1 MTFTLHTSTA
11 FTAFHQDVKSTSLI
25 KISKWVTDGHGEP
38 MQWLNLGSVKRQKS
52 RMQTVIDNISV
63 ARWTTNFSHQPRDLI
78 IHYAHRFHTL
88 WSSCVWLSPSP
99 PFSRVKMKTAKIKI
113 ATLTHQHILAIN
125 YKKAE
130 PKIKVEKFH
139 SCRLGLVG
147 RDNKKFRRPPP
158 QSSPLSPKISAKIC
172 WPAVYHILSVGE
184 YISFSKEIFSSGI
197 SLANFT
203 WCSI

>member
-11 FTAFHQDVKSTSLI
+11 LTAFHQDVKSTSLI
-25 KISKWVTDGHGEP
+25 KISKWLTVTDGHGEP
-38 MQWLNLGSVKRQKS
+38 VQWLNLGSVKRQKS
-52 RMQTVIDNISV
+52 RMQAVIDNISV

-88 WSSCVWLSPSP
+88 WSSCVWPSPSP
-99 PFSRVKMKTAKIKI
+99 QFSRIKIETTKIKI
-113 ATLTHQHILAIN
+113 ATFTHQHILTIN
-125 YKKAE
+125 DKEAE

-139 SCRLGLVG
+139 SCRLG
-147 RDNKKFRRPPP
+147 RDNKKLRRPSPP

-184 YISFSKEIFSSGI
+184 YFLFEKRY
-197 SLANFT
+197 SLLE
-203 WCSI
+203 